1 MDTTAPDHPGP
12 HPALG
17 LYDDPNIDSLLL
29 LAQLFQTGAPT
40 LPGLNAVWLAPD
52 ACLMPSHRPTPE
64 GEPDVV
70 HVVGVADCSELT
82 GWVLML
88 D

>member
-1 MDTTAPDHPGP
+1 M
-12 HPALG
+12 PAHLG
-17 LYDDPNIDSLLL
+17 NDPAQHLSDGLGEDSLAQ
-29 LAQLFQTGAPT
+29 LAQLFQTGVPT
-40 LPGLNAVWLAPD
+40 LPGLNGVWLAPD
-52 ACLMPSHRPTPE
+52 ACLMQSHRPTPE

-70 HVVGVADCSELT
+70 HVVGVTDCSDLS